1 MHVWQ
6 IQNWG
11 WISCGDQIEGKKTS
25 LVPSFLPVVL
35 FSSWLLILVP
45 SYGTKL
51 ESSTPQLWNKTR
63 LQYPPICL
71 TLKEPEL
78 LFRNLFSRFWSPVLV
93 FQQKLNSRIQPWYQF
108 HHKGGQVQVQVTKT
122 EPKSLTLET
131 GEAANTGVWT
141 CDHLGNYSM
150 SLNALAYIG
159 WKVKT
164 VDGCLS
170 STCVGCHPFTPHHP
184 CRRRLKN
191 ARGD

>member
-1 MHVWQ
+1 MNKPAVKMQVWQ

-93 FQQKLNSRIQPWYQF
+93 FQQKLNSRIQPWFQF
-108 HHKGGQVQVQVTKT
+108 HHKGGRFRSRSQKLNQRVWHWKQEKLPTLGF
-122 EPKSLTLET
+122 EPATTWVIIPWAWTLWLT
-131 GEAANTGVWT
+131 
-141 CDHLGNYSM
+141 
-150 SLNALAYIG
+150 
-159 WKVKT
+159 
-164 VDGCLS
+164 
-170 STCVGCHPFTPHHP
+170 
-184 CRRRLKN
+184 
-191 ARGD
+191 